1 MMAGENKKGKSST
14 STPSSTPSKTS
25 AAAATRSKTEQNPT
39 ELENLDLKATLKAIS
54 EKLDTFLSENIKL
67 REDSQRHREENATLS
82 QRIDTLEALL
92 RDKENT
98 PPPPPPPKPNTVP
111 SGRENFEI
119 LILSDSM
126 LRHVMGDCPK
136 KKEDAKLKTA
146 IMDLQLPFA
155 NRQVCQKAIEQD
167 ISLKVDSSPNPKI
180 HRPPLRVKEVVIPG
194 ARAHRLL
201 SEATVLSRA
210 YNFEHVIV
218 HVGTN
223 YVPFVPEQAITDI
236 TKLLDALP
244 HLFPGCRVTFSP
256 ILP

>member
-1 MMAGENKKGKSST
+1 
-14 STPSSTPSKTS
+14 
-25 AAAATRSKTEQNPT
+25 
-39 ELENLDLKATLKAIS
+39 
-54 EKLDTFLSENIKL
+54 
-67 REDSQRHREENATLS
+67 
-82 QRIDTLEALL
+82 
-92 RDKENT
+92 
-98 PPPPPPPKPNTVP
+98 
-111 SGRENFEI
+111 
-119 LILSDSM
+119 
-126 LRHVMGDCPK
+126 MGDCPK

-180 HRPPLRVKEVVIPG
+180 HRPPLRVKKVVIPG

-223 YVPFVPEQAITDI
+223 YVPFAPEQAVTDI

-256 ILP
+256 ILPRTTPEGKNFPTNEELVKMIREINTTVEHHCESKLYTVITCGAFSAENSDIPLARRNLLAKDGTHLNRKGIVAMDHTLHDYIYTLFGIFRL